1 MKVAVLMSG
10 GVDSTVAALLLKEQG
25 YEVTGLTMINWN
37 PEVADQ
43 AAGAARALDI
53 PHLVVDLK
61 KQFQDK
67 VIDYFTAVY
76 EQGQTPNP
84 CVVCNRF
91 IKFGSL
97 LDYALDLGFDMLAT
111 GHYARI
117 EYDDTRKRYLLK
129 KGKDLSKDQSYF
141 LYQLDQRQLRHILFP
156 LGELTKSEIR
166 NMARER
172 NLKVAES
179 KDSQE
184 ICFIAGDYR
193 EFLEGRLQFR
203 PGQVVDLQGNIL
215 GEHRGLPF
223 YTVGQRKGL
232 GISGGRPLYVVAL
245 DIENNRLILDDS
257 KHLYR
262 SSLTAANNN
271 FIYYESMDSPLSV
284 EARIRYRAANAPALL
299 TPQGDKV
306 LLQFNNPQRA
316 ITPGQSVVY
325 YLGDYVLGGGTIT
338 VPGT

>member
-1 MKVAVLMSG
+1 MSG

-25 YEVTGLTMINWN
+25 HEVTGLTMINWN
-37 PEVADQ
+37 TEAATQ
-43 AAGAARALDI
+43 AADVAAVLDI
-53 PHLVVDLK
+53 PHMVVDLQQ
-61 KQFQDK
+61 QFQEK
-67 VIDYFTAVY
+67 VIKYFTDTY
-76 EQGQTPNP
+76 ERGQTPNP

-97 LDYALDLGFDMLAT
+97 LDYALDLGFDMVAT

-117 EYDDTRKRYLLK
+117 QYDDTRKRYLLK

-141 LYQLDQRQLRHILFP
+141 LYSLHQKQLGHTLFP
-156 LGELTKSEIR
+156 LGELSKQEIR
-166 NMARER
+166 NIARER

-193 EFLEGRLQFR
+193 DFLQGKLQFK

-245 DIENNRLILDDS
+245 DIENNRLTLDDS

-262 SSLTAANNN
+262 GSLIASNNN
-271 FIYYESMDSPLSV
+271 FIYHENLDSPLPV

-306 LLQFNNPQRA
+306 LLEFDNPQRA

-325 YLGDYVLGGGTIT
+325 YLGDYVLGGGIIT

>member
-1 MKVAVLMSG
+1 MSG
-10 GVDSTVAALLLKEQG
+10 GVDSTVVALLLKEQG
-25 YEVTGLTMINWN
+25 HEVTGLTMINWN
-37 PEVADQ
+37 SEVAAQ
-43 AAGAARALDI
+43 AAEAAAALHI
-53 PHLVVDLK
+53 PHVVVDLQ

-76 EQGQTPNP
+76 ERGQTPNP

-97 LDYALDLGFDMLAT
+97 LDYALDLGFDVIAT

-117 EYDDTRKRYLLK
+117 EYDHSRNRYLLK

-141 LYQLDQRQLRHILFP
+141 LYGLNQKQLGHTLFP
-156 LGELTKSEIR
+156 LGELTKQDIR
-166 NMARER
+166 NIARER
-172 NLKVAES
+172 NLEVAES

-184 ICFIAGDYR
+184 ICFITGDYR
-193 EFLEGRLQFR
+193 DFLQGKLKFDS
-203 PGQVVDLQGNIL
+203 GQVVDQQGNIL

-245 DIENNRLILDDS
+245 DSENNRLILDES
-257 KHLYR
+257 QYLYR
-262 SSLTAANNN
+262 SSLTAVNNN
-271 FIYYESMDSPLSV
+271 LIYYEKLDEPLRV
-284 EARIRYRAANAPALL
+284 EARIRYRASNAPALL
-299 TPQGDKV
+299 TPQENKI
-306 LLQFNNPQRA
+306 LLQFDNPQRA

-325 YLGDYVLGGGTIT
+325 YLGDYVLGGGTIQ
-338 VPGT
+338 

>member
-1 MKVAVLMSG
+1 LKVAVLMSG

-37 PEVADQ
+37 PQVADL
-43 AAGAARALDI
+43 AAGAAAALDI

-61 KQFQDK
+61 QQFQEK
-67 VIDYFTAVY
+67 VINYFTAVY
-76 EQGQTPNP
+76 ERGQTPNP

-97 LDYALDLGFDMLAT
+97 LDYALDLGFDMVAT

-141 LYQLDQRQLRHILFP
+141 LYSLNQKQLGHTLFP
-156 LGELTKSEIR
+156 LGELSKQEIR
-166 NMARER
+166 NIARAR

-193 EFLEGRLQFR
+193 DFLQGKLQFK

-257 KHLYR
+257 KHLYS
-262 SSLTAANNN
+262 SSLIASNNN
-271 FIYYESMDSPLSV
+271 FIYFESMDSPLAV

-306 LLQFNNPQRA
+306 LLEFNNPQRA
-316 ITPGQSVVY
+316 VTPGQSVVY
-325 YLGDYVLGGGTIT
+325 YLGDYVLGGGIIT

>member
-25 YEVTGLTMINWN
+25 HEVTGLTMINWN
-37 PEVADQ
+37 SEVAAQ
-43 AAGAARALDI
+43 AADAAAVLDI
-53 PHLVVDLK
+53 PHIVVNLQE
-61 KQFQDK
+61 QFQDK
-67 VIDYFTAVY
+67 VINYFTSVY
-76 EQGQTPNP
+76 EQARTPNP

-91 IKFGSL
+91 IKFGGL
-97 LDYALDLGFDMLAT
+97 LDCALDLGFDMIAT

-141 LYQLDQRQLRHILFP
+141 LYGLNQKQLKHTLFP
-156 LGELTKSEIR
+156 LGDLTKSEIR

-184 ICFIAGDYR
+184 ICFITGDYR
-193 EFLEGRLQFR
+193 DFLQGKLQFK

-215 GEHRGLPF
+215 GEHLGLPF

-245 DIENNRLILDDS
+245 DAENNRLILDEPQ
-257 KHLYR
+257 HLYR
-262 SSLTAANNN
+262 SSLLAVDNN
-271 FIYYESMDSPLSV
+271 FIYFEKLDKPLQV
-284 EARIRYRAANAPALL
+284 EARIRYRASNAPALL
-299 TPQGDKV
+299 MPQGDKIF
-306 LLQFNNPQRA
+306 LQFDNPQRA

-325 YLGDYVLGGGTIT
+325 YLDDYVLGGGTIQE
-338 VPGT
+338 

>member
-10 GVDSTVAALLLKEQG
+10 GVDGTVAALLLKEQG
-25 YEVTGLTMINWN
+25 YEVTGLTMINWKS
-37 PEVADQ
+37 EVAAQ
-43 AAGAARALDI
+43 AADAASVLGI
-53 PHLVVDLK
+53 PHIIVNLQD
-61 KQFQDK
+61 QFQEK
-67 VIDYFTAVY
+67 IIDYFTAVY
-76 EQGQTPNP
+76 EQAQTPNP
-84 CVVCNRF
+84 CVACNRL

-97 LDYALDLGFDMLAT
+97 LDYALDLGFDMIAT

-117 EYDDTRKRYLLK
+117 EYDAARNRYLLK

-141 LYQLDQRQLRHILFP
+141 LYGLDQKQLGHTLFP
-156 LGELTKSEIR
+156 LGELTKDEIR
-166 NMARER
+166 NLARGR
-172 NLKVAES
+172 NLEAAES

-193 EFLEGRLQFR
+193 DFLQGKLQFK

-245 DIENNRLILDDS
+245 DSENNRLILDQPQ
-257 KHLYR
+257 HLYR
-262 SSLTAANNN
+262 SSLAAVENN
-271 FIYYESMDSPLSV
+271 FIYYEKLDKPLRV
-284 EARIRYRAANAPALL
+284 EARIRYRASNAPALL
-299 TPQGDKV
+299 TPQGDKM
-306 LLQFNNPQRA
+306 LLQFDNPQRA

-325 YLGDYVLGGGTIT
+325 YLGDYVLGGGTIQ
-338 VPGT
+338 